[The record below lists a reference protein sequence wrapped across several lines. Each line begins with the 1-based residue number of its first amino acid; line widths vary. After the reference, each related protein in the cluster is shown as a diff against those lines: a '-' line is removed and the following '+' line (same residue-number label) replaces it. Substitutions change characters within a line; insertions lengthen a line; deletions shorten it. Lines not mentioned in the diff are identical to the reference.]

1 MDVRRVLLRIAI
13 LLLPSYA
20 AAWLTGEMVWV
31 VPTLAASAA
40 VAASMG
46 ATSPT
51 RLDEDG
57 DGEDG
62 DPEADEAEDSAGL
75 DSAGD

>member
-1 MDVRRVLLRIAI
+1 MDFRRTVLRIDI

-40 VAASMG
+40 VAASVG
-46 ATSPT
+46 ATSVT
-51 RLDEDG
+51 RLDEDDSEG
-57 DGEDG
+57 YGVS
-62 DPEADEAEDSAGL
+62 DE
-75 DSAGD
+75 